1 MDEQIAPKTTEGY
14 IRIGD
19 LRVDTTVYVSKS
31 ATPDGDKLFQI
42 VHWKDKEHTD
52 STQMT
57 LSSRELEKL
66 HRLVKQWR
74 KHDGSSQHDSGN

>member
-1 MDEQIAPKTTEGY
+1 MDEQISAQTVDGY

-19 LRVDTTVYVSKS
+19 LRIDTAVYMSKS

-42 VHWKDKEHTD
+42 VNWKDKEHTD
-52 STQMT
+52 STRMT
-57 LSSRELEKL
+57 LSGRELEKL

-74 KHDGSSQHDSGN
+74 KHDRSSQHD